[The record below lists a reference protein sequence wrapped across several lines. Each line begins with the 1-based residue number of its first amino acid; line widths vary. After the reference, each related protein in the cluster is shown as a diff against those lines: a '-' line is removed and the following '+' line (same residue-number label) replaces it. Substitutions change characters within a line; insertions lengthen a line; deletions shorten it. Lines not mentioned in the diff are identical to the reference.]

1 MKTFLTPL
9 LQLEEFQKIREQLH
23 KGRTP
28 FLVTGCTDSQKAHL
42 VYGLSQGREVG
53 LIVLP
58 DERRAKEFYQDYL
71 LYNKRVLYYPPKDVI
86 FYSADVHGNAITAQR
101 MKVLRALLEEDEVTV
116 VTTIDAGMDA
126 VLPLSLIRR
135 HVMTVAEGDI
145 LDVTAFAG
153 KLAELG
159 YVREVQVE
167 QPGQFAVR
175 GGIID
180 LFPLTEETP
189 YRIELWDDE
198 VDTIRAFDAES
209 QRSVEQ
215 VTSVTIYPAQ
225 EFILTKEQ
233 EEAGFAKIEA
243 ETKKQAKRLRDGG
256 HPEAAHL
263 LESTVREFQENR
275 EFLQGVAGIDAYVT
289 YFYDTT
295 VSFFD
300 YFRDLDTVAFLD
312 GTGRLEEKAEFV
324 ETEFRESMAGRLEQ
338 GSLLPGQTDALIG
351 RGRVYEKLA
360 HLDAVL
366 LSTMESS
373 VSAAWGVTGKFSL
386 TVRSVNPYNNDFEL
400 LVSDLAKWKKN
411 GYRILLVS
419 GSASRA
425 RRLAQDLFDRELS
438 AFYSEDLDREV
449 LPGETMV
456 ISGGLRRGFEYPLI
470 KTVILSDTDIF
481 GARRKKR
488 RKKRY
493 AGQGKYIQS
502 FNELAIGDYVVHESH
517 GLGIYRGIEKLEV
530 DHTIKDYIKLEY
542 GGGGTLYIPA
552 TGVDV
557 LQKYAGSDAAKPRL
571 NKLNSPEWKT
581 TKARVKGAV
590 ADIAKELVEL
600 YAVRESRQGFAFSPD
615 TVWQAEFEE
624 QFPYEETEDQLAAI
638 AATKHDMESRRIMD
652 RLICGDVGYGKTE
665 IAIRAAFKAVSDGK
679 QVVFLVPTTIL
690 AQQHYNTFVQ
700 RMKEYPLTVEMLSR
714 FRTAS
719 EQKSII
725 ERTKKGLVDILI
737 GTHKVL
743 SKNVEFKNLGLL
755 IIDEE
760 QRFGVAHKEKIKQM
774 KQDVDVL
781 TLSATPIPRTLHM
794 SLAGIR
800 DMSVLEEPPVD
811 RVPVQTFVM
820 EHSDEMVREAIVR
833 ELARGGQVYYVYNR
847 VNTIPDVAAQVQKLV
862 PDAQVAYAHGKMKER
877 ELEQIMMDFVE
888 GEIDVLVSTTIIETG
903 LDISNVNTIIIDDAD
918 RLGLA
923 QLYQLRGRV
932 GRSSRTAYAFL
943 MYRRNRQLREVAEK
957 RLQVIREYTDLGSGF
972 RIAMRDL
979 EIRGAGNLLG
989 ARQSGHMEAVGYDL
1003 YCKMLNEAVRRL
1015 RGEELPEEDFE
1026 TSLDLDVDAY
1036 IPTTYIRAEMQRL
1049 DMYKRMASITTKEER
1064 IDLEE
1069 ELVDRY
1075 GDLPRPVE
1083 NLCRIALLKAM
1094 AHEAFVT
1101 QMTQK
1106 GDTLKVYFYKRAKI
1120 HVPNFREF
1128 LAQHRNV
1135 KLTTDV
1141 NPYLTWRMWTSESDR
1156 KSPEE
1161 MFEMLFAF
1169 VQDLMSLQ
1177 EGYVSEETE
1186 EA

>member
-256 HPEAAHL
+256 QPEAAHL

-300 YFRDLDTVAFLD
+300 YFRDLDAVAFLD
-312 GTGRLEEKAEFV
+312 ETGRLEEKAEFV

-600 YAVRESRQGFAFSPD
+600 YAVPESRQGFAFSPD

-800 DMSVLEEPPVD
+800 DMSVLEEPPQD
-811 RVPVQTFVM
+811 RQPIQTYVM
-820 EHSDEMVREAIVR
+820 EYSDEIVREAIRR

-847 VNTIPDVAAQVQKLV
+847 VNTILEMTARVRSLV
-862 PDAQVAYAHGKMKER
+862 PEAEVAFAHGQMSER
-877 ELEQIMMDFVE
+877 ELERVMMEFISGD
-888 GEIDVLVSTTIIETG
+888 IDVLVSTTIVETG
-903 LDISNVNTIIIDDAD
+903 LDIPNVNTVIIHDAD
-918 RLGLA
+918 RLGLS
-923 QLYQLRGRV
+923 QLYQIRGRV
-932 GRSSRTAYAFL
+932 GRSSRTAYAFML
-943 MYRRNRQLREVAEK
+943 YRRGKMLTEEAEK
-957 RLQVIREYTDLGSGF
+957 RLKSIREFTELGSGV

-979 EIRGAGNLLG
+979 EIRGAGNVLG
-989 ARQSGHMEAVGYDL
+989 AEQHGHMLAVGYDM
-1003 YCKMLNEAVRRL
+1003 YCKLLGSAVREL
-1015 RGEELPEEDFE
+1015 RGEDISSESFDTTIEADTDVFIPSSYISDEEQK
-1026 TSLDLDVDAY
+1026 LDV
-1036 IPTTYIRAEMQRL
+1036 
-1049 DMYKRMASITTKEER
+1049 YKRIASIQTND
-1064 IDLEE
+1064 DLMDIQD
-1069 ELVDRY
+1069 ELTDRF
-1075 GDLPRPVE
+1075 GDIPRPVA
-1083 NLCRIALLKAM
+1083 NLLKVAYIKAL
-1094 AHEAFVT
+1094 AHDAYVIDVSIGR
-1101 QMTQK
+1101 QK
-1106 GDTLKVYFYKRAKI
+1106 ADFTMHERPKLDVGRIPELVSAWRGQLTVRQGD
-1120 HVPNFREF
+1120 HVVFSYQERTRQLNCDAVMDASVR
-1128 LAQHRNV
+1128 
-1135 KLTTDV
+1135 
-1141 NPYLTWRMWTSESDR
+1141 
-1156 KSPEE
+1156 
-1161 MFEMLFAF
+1161 
-1169 VQDLMSLQ
+1169 LM
-1177 EGYVSEETE
+1177 E
-1186 EA
+1186 

>member
-1 MKTFLTPL
+1 M
-9 LQLEEFQKIREQLH
+9 R
-23 KGRTP
+23 
-28 FLVTGCTDSQKAHL
+28 
-42 VYGLSQGREVG
+42 
-53 LIVLP
+53 LIVLS

-71 LYNKRVLYYPPKDVI
+71 LYDKKALYYPPKDVI
-86 FYSADVHGNAITAQR
+86 FFSADVHGNAITAQR

-126 VLPLSLIRR
+126 VLPLSYIRR
-135 HVMTVAEGDI
+135 RVMTVAEGDI
-145 LDVTAFAG
+145 LDVTAFA
-153 KLAELG
+153 KTLAELG
-159 YVREVQVE
+159 YSREAQVE
-167 QPGQFAVR
+167 MPGQFAVR

-180 LFPLTEETP
+180 VFPLTEETP

-209 QRSVEQ
+209 QRSVEN
-215 VTSVTIYPAQ
+215 VSSLVIYPAQ

-233 EEAGFAKIEA
+233 EEWGFARIAE
-243 ETKKQAKRLRDGG
+243 ETKKQAKRLQGSG

-263 LESTVREFQENR
+263 LENTVREFKENR
-275 EFLQGVAGIDAYVT
+275 EFLQGYAGIDAYVT
-289 YFYDTT
+289 YFYETT

-300 YFRDLDTVAFLD
+300 YFQDLDTVAFLD
-312 GTGRLEEKAEFV
+312 ETRRLEEKAEFV
-324 ETEFRESMAGRLEQ
+324 ETEFRESMAGRLAQ
-338 GSLLPGQTDALIG
+338 GTLLPGQMETLIG
-351 RGRVYEKLA
+351 RGRVYEKLQR
-360 HLDAVL
+360 LSAVL

-373 VSAAWGVTGKFSL
+373 VSAAWTVTGKFSL
-386 TVRSVNPYNNDFEL
+386 TVRSVNPYNSDFEL
-400 LVSDLAKWKKN
+400 LVSDLGKWKKN
-411 GYRILLVS
+411 GCRTLLVS

-425 RRLAQDLFDRELS
+425 RRLAQDLFDRGLS
-438 AFYSEDLDREV
+438 AFYSEDAEHEI

-470 KTVILSDTDIF
+470 KFVVLSDTDIF
-481 GARRKKR
+481 GAQKKKR

-502 FNELAIGDYVVHESH
+502 FNELSIGDYVVHESH

-530 DHTIKDYIKLEY
+530 DHTVKDYIKLEY
-542 GGGGTLYIPA
+542 GGGGHLYIPA

-600 YAVRESRQGFAFSPD
+600 YAVRESRQGFAYSPD
-615 TVWQAEFEE
+615 TVWQTEFEE

-638 AATKHDMESRRIMD
+638 AATKHDMESRKIMD

-700 RMKEYPLTVEMLSR
+700 RMKDYPITVEMLSR
-714 FRTAS
+714 FRSAA

-737 GTHKVL
+737 GTHRVL
-743 SKNVEFKNLGLL
+743 SKSIGFKDLGLL

-760 QRFGVAHKEKIKQM
+760 QRFGVTHKEKIKQM
-774 KQDVDVL
+774 KKNIDVL

-820 EHSDEMVREAIVR
+820 EHSDEMIREAIVR
-833 ELARGGQVYYVYNR
+833 ELSRGGQVYYVYNR
-847 VNTIPDVAAQVQKLV
+847 VNTIPDVAAQIQKLV

-943 MYRRNRQLREVAEK
+943 MYRRNRQLKEVAEK

-979 EIRGAGNLLG
+979 EIRGAGNVLG

-1015 RGEELPEEDFE
+1015 KGEEIPEEDYE
-1026 TSLDLDVDAY
+1026 TSVDLDVDAY
-1036 IPTTYIRAEMQRL
+1036 IPATYIRAETQRL
-1049 DMYKRMASITTKEER
+1049 DMYKRMAAITSKEDYL
-1064 IDLEE
+1064 DLQE

-1083 NLCRIALLKAM
+1083 NLCKIALLKAQ

-1101 QMTQK
+1101 QLVQK
-1106 GDTLKVYFYKRAKI
+1106 GDTLRVYFYRRAKI
-1120 HVPNFREF
+1120 HVPNFRTF
-1128 LAQHRNV
+1128 LAEHRNV
-1135 KLTTDV
+1135 RLTTEAA
-1141 NPYLTWRMWTSESDR
+1141 PYLTWRMWTSDAD
-1156 KSPEE
+1156 KKGPERL
-1161 MFEMLFAF
+1161 FEGLFAF
-1169 VQDLMSLQ
+1169 VQDLQGLQ
-1177 EGYVSEETE
+1177 EGYVENE
-1186 EA
+1186 EAQDEE

>member
-1 MKTFLTPL
+1 M
-9 LQLEEFQKIREQLH
+9 
-23 KGRTP
+23 
-28 FLVTGCTDSQKAHL
+28 TGCTDSEKAHL
-42 VYGLSQGREVG
+42 VYGLSEGRDVR
-53 LIVLP
+53 LIVLS
-58 DERRAKEFYQDYL
+58 DERRAKEFYQDFL
-71 LYNKRVLYYPPKDVI
+71 LYDKRALYYPPKDVV
-86 FYSADVHGNAITAQR
+86 FYSADVHGNMITEQR

-116 VTTIDAGMDA
+116 VTTVDAGMDA
-126 VLPLSLIRR
+126 VLPLSYIRR
-135 HVMTVAEGDI
+135 RVITVSEGDI
-145 LDVTAFAG
+145 LDVTAFAAQ
-153 KLAELG
+153 LAELG
-159 YVREVQVE
+159 YIREAQVE

-180 LFPLTEETP
+180 VFPLTESTP

-209 QRSVEQ
+209 QRSVEN
-215 VTSVTIYPAQ
+215 VFMLAIYPAQ

-233 EEAGFAKIEA
+233 EEWGFARIAE
-243 ETKKQAKRLRDGG
+243 ETKKQAKRLRDAG

-263 LESTVREFQENR
+263 LENTIREFRENR
-275 EFLQGVAGIDAYVT
+275 EYLQGYAGIDAYVP
-289 YFYDTT
+289 YFYETT

-300 YFRDLDTVAFLD
+300 YFRDLDTIAFVD
-312 GTGRLEEKAEFV
+312 ETGRIEEKAEFV

-338 GSLLPGQTDALIG
+338 GSLLPGQMEMLIG

-360 HLDAVL
+360 RLSAVL
-366 LSTMESS
+366 LSTMESQ
-373 VSAAWGVTGKFSL
+373 VSAAWSITGKYSL
-386 TVRSVNPYNNDFEL
+386 TVRSVNPYNSDFEL
-400 LVSDLAKWKKN
+400 LVGDLLKWKKN
-411 GYRILLVS
+411 GYRMLLVS

-438 AFYSEDLDREV
+438 AFYAEDLDREV
-449 LPGETMV
+449 QPGETMV

-470 KTVILSDTDIF
+470 KFVVISDTDIF
-481 GARRKKR
+481 GAQKKTR

-502 FNELAIGDYVVHESH
+502 FHELSIGDYVVHESH
-517 GLGIYRGIEKLEV
+517 GLGIYRGIEQLEV
-530 DHTIKDYIKLEY
+530 DHTVKDYIKLEY

-552 TGVDV
+552 TGVEV
-557 LQKYAGSDAAKPRL
+557 LQKYAGSDAAKPKLNRL
-571 NKLNSPEWKT
+571 NSQEWKN
-581 TKARVKGAV
+581 TKTRVKGAV

-600 YAVRESRQGFAFSPD
+600 YAVRESKQGFAYSPD
-615 TVWQAEFEE
+615 TVWQTEFEE
-624 QFPYEETEDQLAAI
+624 QFPYEETEDQIAAI
-638 AATKHDMESRRIMD
+638 AATKHDMESTKIMD

-700 RMKEYPLTVEMLSR
+700 RMKDYPITVEMLSR
-714 FRTAS
+714 FRTS
-719 EQKSII
+719 TEQKSII

-737 GTHKVL
+737 GTHRVL
-743 SKNVEFKNLGLL
+743 SDSVSFKDLGLL

-760 QRFGVAHKEKIKQM
+760 QRFGVSHKEKIKKM

-794 SLAGIR
+794 SLSGIR

-862 PDAQVAYAHGKMKER
+862 PDAAVAYAHGKMRER
-877 ELEQIMMDFVE
+877 ELERIMMDFVE

-943 MYRRNRQLREVAEK
+943 MYRRNRQLRETAEK

-989 ARQSGHMEAVGYDL
+989 AAQSGHMEAVGYDL
-1003 YCKMLNEAVRRL
+1003 YCKMLNEALMEL
-1015 RGEELPEEDFE
+1015 RGEETPEEYE
-1026 TSLDLDVDAY
+1026 TSVDLDVDAY
-1036 IPTTYIRAEMQRL
+1036 IPSTYIRAEMQRL
-1049 DMYKRMASITTKEER
+1049 DMYKRMAAVTTKDEYL
-1064 IDLEE
+1064 DLQE

-1083 NLCRIALLKAM
+1083 NLLKIALLKAQ
-1094 AHEAFVT
+1094 AHEAYVT
-1101 QMTQK
+1101 QLTQK
-1106 GDTLKVYFYKRAKI
+1106 GDTVKVIFYQKAKI
-1120 HVPNFREF
+1120 HVPNFQSFLRE
-1128 LAQHRNV
+1128 HRNV

-1141 NPYLTWRMWTSESDR
+1141 TPYLTWRMWTSEADR
-1156 KSPEE
+1156 RNAEE
-1161 MFEMLFAF
+1161 MFEMIFAF
-1169 VQDLMSLQ
+1169 LEDLKGLQ
-1177 EGYVSEETE
+1177 EGYSDEDTE
-1186 EA
+1186 DEG